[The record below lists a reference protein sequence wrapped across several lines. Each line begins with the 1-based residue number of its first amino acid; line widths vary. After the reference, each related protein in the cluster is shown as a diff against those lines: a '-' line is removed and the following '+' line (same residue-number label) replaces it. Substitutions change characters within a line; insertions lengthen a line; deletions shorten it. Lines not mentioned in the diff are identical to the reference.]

1 MAASLLCHVAA
12 LVAERLVHWFRCFGD
27 NYCRGRATA
36 RRLHSNK
43 REEPTARAK
52 GDGHINTILKV
63 WLPKLCWN
71 MFVANPSLLADDRRR
86 LKKAILI
93 RTNGI
98 TVSDTKVCIA
108 NQAFWFRWTLSN
120 STLCLYENV
129 HHRRKQRLTRPT
141 TLPLYHPFR
150 RKMFWYPGGS
160 ANASNT
166 CIEEEGE
173 WESHRWTMW
182 RKSLDHLHEHELQ
195 MRVV

>member
-1 MAASLLCHVAA
+1 
-12 LVAERLVHWFRCFGD
+12 
-27 NYCRGRATA
+27 
-36 RRLHSNK
+36 
-43 REEPTARAK
+43 
-52 GDGHINTILKV
+52 
-63 WLPKLCWN
+63 

-98 TVSDTKVCIA
+98 TVSDIKVCIA

-160 ANASNT
+160 ANASTT
-166 CIEEEGE
+166 CIDQEGE
-173 WESHRWTMW
+173 WKSHRCNKILTALNLWHIRVSVVVATT
-182 RKSLDHLHEHELQ
+182 LHLSP
-195 MRVV
+195 